1 MNIPDSCDVAVIGG
15 GPSGSL
21 TATYLAQSGYH
32 VALFDKQRHPRPQ
45 VGESLI
51 PDFWKYC
58 DKAGATEKIL
68 ADGFVRKAGGT
79 VDWHGTTRRIAFK
92 DFGYTRPALHV
103 ERDRFDHIL
112 LENARAQGVQI
123 FEEVAAGECDFSAP
137 RGARIACRPV
147 GESGRSQTLD
157 CRIVVDASGQ
167 SAVVGR
173 QLGVRSIDDAFRFM
187 SVWGYFRNSK
197 YYAADGLVHPAAE
210 VHAVPPTTFV
220 TSLPDAGKWGWSWHI
235 MLRDCVSIGF
245 VVPMETM
252 KDVKKSERTWE
263 QYFLQQCAAVPRL
276 AELLTEAQFCEG
288 SVRVVRDYSYGSTQV
303 AGPGFF
309 LVGDAAGFVD
319 PIFSVGVV
327 LGMYSASAAAWSID
341 RIFKSPDRAPEHR
354 EVYTNQLQ
362 GRMEMARALALPQYE
377 ISGSVGDEARKIV
390 KFSDEKAKALM
401 YAASALTGRAEHV
414 RAMTGESPLRAPEM
428 RASPAIPAS

>member
-1 MNIPDSCDVAVIGG
+1 MKIPAKCDVAVIGG

-21 TATYLAQSGYH
+21 TATYLAQAGYD
-32 VALFDKQRHPRPQ
+32 VALFDKQRHPRHQ

-58 DKAGATEKIL
+58 DKAGVTDQIL

-103 ERDRFDHIL
+103 ERDRFDHL
-112 LENARAQGVQI
+112 LIENARAKGVQV
-123 FEEVAAGECDFSAP
+123 FEEVVAGECDFGAP
-137 RGARIACRPV
+137 RGARITCRPL
-147 GESGRSQTLD
+147 GEGGTAQSVD

-173 QLGVRSIDDAFRFM
+173 QLGVRSFDDAFRVM
-187 SVWGYFRNSK
+187 SVYGYFENSK
-197 YYAADGLVHPAAE
+197 YYGADGEVHPAAS

-220 TSLPDAGKWGWSWHI
+220 SSVPNGGDWGWCWHI

-245 VVPMETM
+245 ILPMDAM
-252 KDVKKSERTWE
+252 KDVKASERSWE
-263 QYFLQQCAAVPRL
+263 EYFLQQCRSFPRL
-276 AELLTEAQFCEG
+276 AGLLEEAKFRAG
-288 SVRVVRDYSYGSTQV
+288 SVRVVRDYSYRSTQV

-341 RIFKSPDRAPEHR
+341 RIFKSPERTAEHIAL
-354 EVYTNQLQ
+354 YTNQLQ

-377 ISGSVGDEARKIV
+377 IRGSVGEEARKIV
-390 KFSDEKAKALM
+390 KFTDEKAKALM

-414 RAMTGESPLRAPEM
+414 RAMTGEPLPRT
-428 RASPAIPAS
+428 ASGTVAADPR